1 LMMIIELVSVSG
13 GGVPSP
19 LQAEWS
25 VGPDCSIISA
35 NFSFIFVHRNENPEF
50 MSEDMRRLHYRVEV
64 PSEAEADGHCGDQQ
78 TEITL
83 SWKDSSGDRSLLNL
97 VITKKGR
104 LAGLTGVFARL
115 HHQDRKYEL
124 TSNIDP
130 RLKQS
135 LSWPFRYCLSCQR
148 SLYYP
153 LYQVRRSS
161 RFHQNMEDQTDIQDQ
176 PVAFIVLE
184 NLMIEV
190 FRDHPSLELID
201 PELYQQNPRIFYR
214 RSWECEFH
222 YILAWAP
229 PVVGGTLLALLVI
242 MVISFF
248 LKSCIGCSDYQ
259 IKRGYQ
265 KI

>member
-1 LMMIIELVSVSG
+1 MMLVQILSVSG
-13 GGVPSP
+13 GGLPSLP
-19 LQAEWS
+19 QAEWS

-35 NFSFIFVHRNENPEF
+35 NFTFIFVHRNENPEF

-78 TEITL
+78 NEITL
-83 SWKDSSGDRSLLNL
+83 HWKDSSGDRNLLNL
-97 VITKKGR
+97 VVTKKGR

-115 HHQDRKYEL
+115 HLQNRKHEL
-124 TSNIDP
+124 TSNIDTK
-130 RLKQS
+130 LKQS

-153 LYQVRRSS
+153 LYEVQRSTRVHQVG
-161 RFHQNMEDQTDIQDQ
+161 EDQTDIQDQ
-176 PVAFIVLE
+176 PVAFIVIN
-184 NLMIEV
+184 NLVVEV
-190 FRDHPSLELID
+190 FRDDPSLELLD
-201 PELYQQNPRIFYR
+201 PELLQQNPRKFYR

-222 YILAWAP
+222 HILDWAP
-229 PVVGGTLLALLVI
+229 PVVGGTLLALLGI

-248 LKSCIGCSDYQ
+248 LKSCLGCSDYQ
-259 IKRGYQ
+259 RQRGYQ